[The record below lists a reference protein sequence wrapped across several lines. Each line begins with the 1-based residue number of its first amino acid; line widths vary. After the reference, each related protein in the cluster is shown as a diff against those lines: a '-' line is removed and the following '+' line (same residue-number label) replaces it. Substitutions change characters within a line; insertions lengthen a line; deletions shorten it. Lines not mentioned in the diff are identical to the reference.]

1 MSNKLDRY
9 FASIYL
15 AMIGDK
21 IGFGNGDREQNYM
34 KGHINID
41 NKNWQEIGESLSNII
56 IFKFNLNLKYYNYIY
71 IH

>member
-41 NKNWQEIGESLSNII
+41 NKNS
-56 IFKFNLNLKYYNYIY
+56 
-71 IH
+71 